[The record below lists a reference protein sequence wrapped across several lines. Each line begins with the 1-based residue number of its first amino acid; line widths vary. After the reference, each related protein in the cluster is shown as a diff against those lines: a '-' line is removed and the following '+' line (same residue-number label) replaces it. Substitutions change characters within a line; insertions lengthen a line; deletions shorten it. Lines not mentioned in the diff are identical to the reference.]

1 MRTAPVLKGS
11 SASPKASTSP
21 VGQIATVC
29 PCFSNATASSI
40 ETCTK
45 PQRSAYFFK
54 KGKLNTNGCTS
65 RRADER
71 IIPNRNTSR

>member
-40 ETCTK
+40 ETWTK
-45 PQRSAYFFK
+45 PQRSAHFFRNGK
-54 KGKLNTNGCTS
+54 ENTKGWTN
-65 RRADER
+65 RRAEER